1 MNYQEQLTPWAV
13 YQTLPDLQ
21 RQLVI
26 RFRRRT
32 DADCYIKVLK
42 KTRPTTE
49 FVLAFETN
57 KKEAVPATIA

>member
-13 YQTLPDLQ
+13 YQTLPNLQ

-32 DADCYIKVLK
+32 DADCYMKVLK
-42 KTRPTTE
+42 QTRPQTD
-49 FVLAFETN
+49 FVIAFEAV
-57 KKEAVPATIA
+57 KKEVIPAAIA

>member
-42 KTRPTTE
+42 QTRPQTD
-49 FVLAFETN
+49 FVIAFETV
-57 KKEAVPATIA
+57 KKEVVSAAVA